1 MLTQRGGLKIRRFPW
16 RRRATRLCA
25 AAGLVYSLACRLDCV
40 TSSMGSNSERLQEGS
55 HVIDQHF
62 THTDAAEAEVGGFSV
77 KYWQALAVVRKR
89 RRMSRNRA
97 FKIHAP
103 GAPCDGAQV
112 AQSGLAGEGERA
124 SEIGIGGEGAACTK
138 ERRGARQK
146 RPPTFNK
153 CPWLTVDEPKTGEIF
168 DINSSILRY
177 SSGSAP
183 RKRSPTLISPFLI
196 VSINYNMI
204 FTNFPKW
211 SKVPVERARA
221 REKKGAR
228 EKERESE
235 RERERERERAALER
249 KSARVRAHA
258 RERDALSWRAVLHAG
273 VHAPMMHLSSSPP
286 LPRPRQEAGRRP
298 LA

>member
-168 DINSSILRY
+168 DIISSILRY

-183 RKRSPTLISPFLI
+183 RS
-196 VSINYNMI
+196 
-204 FTNFPKW
+204 
-211 SKVPVERARA
+211 
-221 REKKGAR
+221 
-228 EKERESE
+228 
-235 RERERERERAALER
+235 AALPSLFR
-249 KSARVRAHA
+249 
-258 RERDALSWRAVLHAG
+258 
-273 VHAPMMHLSSSPP
+273 
-286 LPRPRQEAGRRP
+286 
-298 LA
+298 